1 MQIDVF
7 RLNNGQG
14 WDLQLKR
21 FVDPERLVEGRR
33 PVMMIPG
40 YCMNTFILSYHPGG
54 TSMVSHLVD
63 EGFEVWTANLRGQG
77 DSKRRWPGV
86 EDHGF
91 KELALVDLPAVRDKA
106 LTESLLSPD
115 AIDLVGCS
123 LGATVIYAYLGHHP
137 DDHQVGSV
145 ISIGGPLRW
154 NRSHPLVRLVLSS
167 PRLAGAL
174 PVRGTRQMAKLALPV
189 AKRFPK
195 LLQLYLN
202 SEIID
207 MSAADELIKTI
218 DDPSRRLTRQIAHWL
233 KARDL
238 VVDGLNISQ
247 ALYDVEVPVMC
258 VLANQ
263 DGIVPPQAALSVL
276 DHIGSRQTRV
286 VRVGDQRYPHAHADL
301 FISHGAK
308 ESVFEPM
315 ATWLAERYEDAAG
328 GAGTSRKEA
337 VDA

>member
-21 FVDPERLVEGRR
+21 FVDPERLVPGRR

-63 EGFEVWTANLRGQG
+63 RGFEVWTANLRGQG
-77 DSKRRWPGV
+77 ESRRRWPGG

-91 KELALVDLPAVRDKA
+91 KELALIDLPAVRDKA
-106 LTESLLSPD
+106 LTESLLQAD

-123 LGATVIYAYLGHHP
+123 LGATVIYAYLAHHP
-137 DDHQVGSV
+137 TDHQVGSV

-167 PRLAGAL
+167 PALAGAL
-174 PVRGTRQMAKLALPV
+174 PIRGTRQMAKMMLPV
-189 AKRFPK
+189 ARRFPK
-195 LLQLYLN
+195 MLQLYLN
-202 SEIID
+202 AELID
-207 MSAADELIKTI
+207 ISAADELVKTI
-218 DDPSRRLTRQIAHWL
+218 DDPTRRLTRQIAHWL

-238 VVDGLNISQ
+238 VVGGLNISQ
-247 ALYDVEVPVMC
+247 GLYDVDVPLMC

-263 DGIVPPQAALSVL
+263 DGIVPPASALSVL
-276 DHIGSRQTRV
+276 DHIGSRHTEV
-286 VRVGDQRYPHAHADL
+286 VRVGDTRYPHAHADL
-301 FISHGAK
+301 FVSRGAQ

-315 ATWLAERYEDAAG
+315 ARWLGERYESGAHEVSESSEVAG
-328 GAGTSRKEA
+328 A
-337 VDA
+337 